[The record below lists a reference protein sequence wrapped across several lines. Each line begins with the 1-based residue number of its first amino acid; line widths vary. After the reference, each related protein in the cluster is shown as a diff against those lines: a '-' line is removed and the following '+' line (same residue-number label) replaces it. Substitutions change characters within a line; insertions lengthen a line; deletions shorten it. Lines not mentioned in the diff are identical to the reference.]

1 MVADIVQDAMA
12 AHTGAG
18 WVLLARVTALEFA
31 PIGVGAAIGSLIA
44 VQGMTI
50 FVLLYQQI
58 ARHFIPEAGEIQ
70 AYSDQSEA
78 EQQWARPPTD
88 DDGQDLPIAEQTPDH
103 PQREEES

>member
-1 MVADIVQDAMA
+1 MIVDIVREVQASQS
-12 AHTGAG
+12 GGG
-18 WVLLARVTALEFA
+18 WILLARETASEFA
-31 PIGVGAAIGSLIA
+31 TVGVGAAIGSLIA

-88 DDGQDLPIAEQTPDH
+88 DDG
-103 PQREEES
+103 